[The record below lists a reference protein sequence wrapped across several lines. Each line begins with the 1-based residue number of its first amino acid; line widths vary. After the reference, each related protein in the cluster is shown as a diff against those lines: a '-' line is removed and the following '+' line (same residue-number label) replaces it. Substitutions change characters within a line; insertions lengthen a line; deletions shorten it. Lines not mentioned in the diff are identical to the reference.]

1 MQTNLTGRNAND
13 QILTAISELTGKRKD
28 PMLSVIDKYYYQLFG
43 VNDTYTAVYTTCA
56 DLYSTIKRMRARA
69 RHNIRINKITLAIET
84 AEALYSYRLSDK
96 ERASLI
102 DFINNDVIDYFIVK
116 SAKLLIK
123 KLSTG
128 LISFR
133 KDI

>member
-1 MQTNLTGRNAND
+1 MND

-43 VNDTYTAVYTTCA
+43 VNDTYTAVYTYDLTCA

-102 DFINNDVIDYFIVK
+102 DFINNDVIDCFIIK
-116 SAKLLIK
+116 SAQTLIK

-133 KDI
+133 KTT